1 MSITT
6 VVPQS
11 GAAMS
16 SSRLVQCY
24 GKEAKYAF
32 TRLMR
37 NPSFWVPT
45 LLFPVLFYLLI
56 GFIFGAFKST
66 DPNVPYFMFC
76 GFATMGAMTPGM
88 FGFGIG
94 LALEREQ
101 GLFRYKRAVPMPP
114 FASLFASVAMT
125 IASVVIA
132 VALLAVVA
140 LSLGSVQLTFWQVL
154 SVIAIVA
161 VGSIPFCAIG
171 LFIGA
176 LTSGKAAPAIANVVY
191 LVLIY
196 FSGLFIPLPEGI
208 RAVVIAS
215 PAFYL
220 DQLALASIGAKNYVI
235 VSPFVH
241 IAILLGIT
249 VVFLGLAGRRL
260 AKEG

>member
-1 MSITT
+1 MSLTT
-6 VVPQS
+6 VVPQV

-16 SSRLVQCY
+16 SSRLVRCY
-24 GKEAKYAF
+24 AKEAKYAF

-125 IASVVIA
+125 MASVVIA

-140 LSLGSVQLTFWQVL
+140 VVLGSVQLTLWQVL
-154 SVIAIVA
+154 SAIAIVA
-161 VGSIPFCAIG
+161 IGSIPFCAIG
-171 LFIGA
+171 LFIGS

-191 LVLIY
+191 LVLLY

-208 RAVVIAS
+208 RSVVMAS

-220 DQLALASIGAKNYVI
+220 DQLALAGIGAKNFII

-241 IAILLGIT
+241 VGVLLGIT